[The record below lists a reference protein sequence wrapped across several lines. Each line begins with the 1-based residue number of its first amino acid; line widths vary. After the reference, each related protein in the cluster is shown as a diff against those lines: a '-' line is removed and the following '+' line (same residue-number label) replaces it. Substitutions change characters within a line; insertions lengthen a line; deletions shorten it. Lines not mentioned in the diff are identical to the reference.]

1 MRVGIL
7 TGGGDAPGLN
17 SVIETCVRHLQKSHI
32 DVLGILDGFE
42 GLFQGNIL
50 PLNSG
55 NILGIHSLAGTYL
68 GASNQ
73 SSLSGRE
80 AEFLQKYRSLNLD
93 GLLVC
98 GGDGTFAALKG
109 LAQEIPI
116 IGLPKTIDN
125 DIAGSEVS
133 FGYDTACEVIV
144 QSAEALR
151 ATADAHRRI
160 FFIETMGRTSGWLA
174 LRSGLAT
181 YADIILLPERPFNRE
196 ALKAFVLAKKVE
208 GRRSLM
214 CVVAEGAF
222 AQGESETVAFEV
234 AQSPKSE
241 RLGGISAELARWL
254 EKETGWSSRN
264 MVLGHLQ
271 RARSPSVTDQILT
284 RELGLEAAQLAIG
297 GVWNRAVLVKDGR
310 VTHDELSV
318 FMQGTRTVP
327 EAHPW
332 IQRCRDLDIFI

>member
-17 SVIETCVRHLQKSHI
+17 SVIETCVRHLEKSQI
-32 DVLGILDGFE
+32 EVLGILDGFE
-42 GLFQGNIL
+42 GLFQQNCQ
-50 PLNSG
+50 PLSSK

-73 SSLSGRE
+73 SSIKGRE

-98 GGDGTFAALKG
+98 GGDGTFAALKS
-109 LAQEIPI
+109 LAQSIPI

-144 QSAEALR
+144 QSVEALR
-151 ATADAHRRI
+151 ATAEAHRRV
-160 FFIETMGRTSGWLA
+160 FLIETMGRTTGWLA
-174 LRSGLAT
+174 LRSGLAA
-181 YADIILLPERPFNRE
+181 YADVILLPEMSFDRQ
-196 ALKAFVLAKKVE
+196 ALKDFVLARKAE
-208 GRRSLM
+208 GRRSLV

-222 AQGESETVAFEV
+222 AQGEAETVSFEV

-241 RLGGISAELARWL
+241 RLGGITYELARWL

-271 RARSPSVTDQILT
+271 RARSPSVTDQVLT
-284 RELGLEAAQLAIG
+284 RELGLKAAQLAVA
-297 GVWNRAVLVKDGR
+297 GVWNQAVLVKDGR
-310 VTHDELSV
+310 VTHDQLSV
-318 FMQGTRTVP
+318 FMQGTRNVP
-327 EAHPW
+327 HGHPW
-332 IQRCRDLDIFI
+332 IQRARDLNIFI